1 MQCRVYPTNQQN
13 AFSSSTKEG
22 LTHVKTTE
30 LHQLS
35 YHWSFID
42 QTPMSNSLYFQ
53 SMAEQMTFQRSFT
66 SIQSFSKASYVYLM
80 I

>member
-53 SMAEQMTFQRSFT
+53 SMAE
-66 SIQSFSKASYVYLM
+66 
-80 I
+80 